1 MYKKVILI
9 LVEGDSDEALLIDR
23 LRVLYSA
30 CDIRF
35 EVQKGDIFYGENRN
49 KPIKEIIG
57 KVIKKIIK
65 KRKFLPK
72 DILTIV
78 HIMDT
83 DGCFIPDTA
92 INIVPNQI
100 VKTQYNLNSI
110 TVDDQNQRER
120 IIKRNRIRS
129 INVKTM
135 NNIFSVVGKRYK
147 YQLYYFSRTLEHV
160 IFDDLNPVNETKYEN
175 IEEFINYLNIDLEV
189 FLKNYFPNISN
200 GNYEFE
206 YKKTWEYIVFNMNS
220 LQRKTNLPLM
230 FEYIDSLI

>member
-1 MYKKVILI
+1 
-9 LVEGDSDEALLIDR
+9 
-23 LRVLYSA
+23 
-30 CDIRF
+30 
-35 EVQKGDIFYGENRN
+35 
-49 KPIKEIIG
+49 
-57 KVIKKIIK
+57 
-65 KRKFLPK
+65 
-72 DILTIV
+72 
-78 HIMDT
+78 MDT